1 MAGTSAI
8 DGVVLQLQALLDGMA
23 EEPPDRVA
31 GRRPFLATYL
41 RTTRAVGEAVRE
53 GAFEDPEWVEKW
65 DVAFAEL
72 YVDALVAHQEGRPTP
87 RPWRLAFEASSDM
100 HPLGH
105 VLLGVN
111 AHINFDQPQSLLRV
125 MPPRDFEDPDVLARR
140 HRDHEAIDA
149 VLNRRVAEEGREFDG
164 QSLVDR
170 ALTPFNRAATRR
182 FLRESRR
189 KVWHNT
195 RELHAARL
203 AGPEAYER
211 RLGELEVLTAARI
224 ADLLEPGPVLLR
236 LAVGGFGVRLPPSA

>member
-1 MAGTSAI
+1 
-8 DGVVLQLQALLDGMA
+8 
-23 EEPPDRVA
+23 
-31 GRRPFLATYL
+31 
-41 RTTRAVGEAVRE
+41 
-53 GAFEDPEWVEKW
+53 
-65 DVAFAEL
+65 
-72 YVDALVAHQEGRPTP
+72 
-87 RPWRLAFEASSDM
+87 M

-125 MPPRDFEDPDVLARR
+125 IPPGDFDDPEVMARR

-149 VLNRRVAEEGREFDG
+149 VLNERVAAEGREFDG

-195 RELHAARL
+195 HELNAARV
-203 AGPEAYER
+203 AGPEALER
-211 RLGELEVLTAARI
+211 RVNELEVLTAARI
-224 ADLLEPGPVLLR
+224 ADLLEPGLVLLR
-236 LAVGGFGVRLPPSA
+236 LAVGGFGVRLPPAE